1 MVSLQRLLKGAKFW
15 KFHHNHHFY
24 LIASSL
30 TNETLSS
37 KLICF
42 RSDNVNVF
50 QGATIGVTWQIQM
63 DYFPHV
69 QGIYCMAH

>member
-1 MVSLQRLLKGAKFW
+1 MEISLESSFK
-15 KFHHNHHFY
+15 HC

-30 TNETLSS
+30 TSETLSS

-42 RSDNVNVF
+42 EGDSVNVF

-63 DYFPHV
+63 DYVPH
-69 QGIYCMAH
+69 I

>member
-1 MVSLQRLLKGAKFW
+1 LEISLESSFK
-15 KFHHNHHFY
+15 HC

-30 TNETLSS
+30 TSETLSS

-42 RSDNVNVF
+42 EGDSVNVF

-63 DYFPHV
+63 DYVPH
-69 QGIYCMAH
+69 I